1 MQSLRRI
8 HATCLRVYARIYTD
22 RGTVYC
28 LALVVQF
35 LLKSCFFSSYLCK
48 VSYFTPGGLCRF
60 GISSL
65 QSTVLDSPKIG
76 TEPPLTLT
84 HRRAGATAAPIP

>member
-60 GISSL
+60 ASQRAHELRTFRLIY
-65 QSTVLDSPKIG
+65 IG
-76 TEPPLTLT
+76 VA
-84 HRRAGATAAPIP
+84 RAKTARQGGMR